1 MNRGIGP
8 IMEESRMNQSMK
20 LAYAVTTVVG
30 AVALG
35 SALISARAQAQAV
48 AAKPVGVTAAQ
59 GMNCGGESALRIEVD
74 RPHDLQVSMS
84 RPAGASGWN
93 TMIMATARVA
103 TLDRSRPC
111 GGPIRV
117 QVTAEEPD
125 ARSALQTCAIM
136 GASVGSGQKLVLSM
150 RTTEAARSGAGG
162 ALLVSKPVQIECG
175 VE

>member
-1 MNRGIGP
+1 
-8 IMEESRMNQSMK
+8 
-20 LAYAVTTVVG
+20 
-30 AVALG
+30 
-35 SALISARAQAQAV
+35 
-48 AAKPVGVTAAQ
+48 
-59 GMNCGGESALRIEVD
+59 
-74 RPHDLQVSMS
+74 
-84 RPAGASGWN
+84 
-93 TMIMATARVA
+93 MIMATARVA

-117 QVTAEEPD
+117 QVTAEEAD

-162 ALLVSKPVQIECG
+162 ALLVSKPVQIDCG